1 MKKKRLDQI
10 LQERGIVKNKQEA
23 FVWVTE
29 GKVYV
34 EGQKA
39 VSPAQMIPSEK
50 DIEVR
55 HKNNYVGRGAYKLEE
70 ALEKFAIEVHGKTVA
85 DIGSATGGFVEVLLR
100 RGAKKVYAIDTA
112 WGKLA
117 LKLRRDPRVVVMEK
131 TDVRA
136 IPKLPESIDFVT
148 IDVSLIP
155 LEEILPHTRRF
166 LKKGGE
172 AITLFKPQYQTRDPS
187 LLKKGIVKDD
197 GSRENLLAQFRTWAR
212 EHDWNIQGE
221 IRSPIQGTKG
231 NSEYL
236 LWLR

>member
-1 MKKKRLDQI
+1 MNKKRLDQI
-10 LQERGIVKNKQEA
+10 LQERGVVKNKQEA
-23 FVWVTE
+23 FVLVTE

-34 EGQKA
+34 GGQKA
-39 VSPAQMIPSEK
+39 ISPAQLVSLGRNV
-50 DIEVR
+50 EVR
-55 HKNNYVGRGAYKLEE
+55 DENSYVGRGAYKLEA
-70 ALEKFAIEVHGKTVA
+70 ALQKFAIDVRGKTIA

-136 IPKLPESIDFVT
+136 LPKLPNYADIVT

-155 LEEILPHTRRF
+155 FEEILPHTRRF

-172 AITLFKPQYQTRDPS
+172 VVALFKPQYQTRDPS
-187 LLKKGIVKDD
+187 LLKKGIVKDER
-197 GSRENLLAQFRTWAR
+197 SRENLLAEFRIWAR
-212 EHDWNIQGE
+212 EHNWDIMGE
-221 IRSPIQGTKG
+221 ICSPIRGTKG

-236 LWLR
+236 LWLH

>member
-10 LQERGIVKNKQEA
+10 LQEYGIIKNKQEA
-23 FVWVTE
+23 FVLVTE
-29 GKVYV
+29 GKVFV
-34 EGQKA
+34 DGQKA
-39 VSPAQMIPSEK
+39 ISPAQMVSPER
-50 DIEVR
+50 DVEVR
-55 HKNNYVGRGAYKLEE
+55 HENNYVGRGAYKLEA
-70 ALEKFAIEVHGKTVA
+70 ALQKFDIDVRGKTIA

-112 WGKLA
+112 RGKLA

-136 IPKLPESIDFVT
+136 LQELPERADFVT

-172 AITLFKPQYQTRDPS
+172 VVALFKPQYQTRDLS
-187 LLKKGIVKDD
+187 LLKKGIVKDER
-197 GSRENLLAQFRTWAR
+197 SRENLLAEFRMWAR
-212 EHDWNIQGE
+212 EHNWDIMGE
-221 IRSPIQGTKG
+221 IRSPIQGAQG

-236 LWLR
+236 LWLH